1 MIIGEK
7 SIGVKIVKSK
17 EVPMI
22 DFTGSKLI
30 GRKISIEGAKQLKIN
45 LELGGKNPSIISYNA
60 NLKKAVVSIIND
72 FTGNAG
78 QNCVAISR
86 AYIHKN
92 IYNTFKFL
100 LLNI

>member
-30 GRKISIEGAKQLKIN
+30 GRKISIEGAKQLK
-45 LELGGKNPSIISYNA
+45 K
-60 NLKKAVVSIIND
+60 
-72 FTGNAG
+72 
-78 QNCVAISR
+78 
-86 AYIHKN
+86 
-92 IYNTFKFL
+92 
-100 LLNI
+100 